1 MNAPMLAAALGDA
14 HTELVLRAVVPR
26 KMLCRKDARKIPAA
40 AFHIVIV
47 TVRII
52 VHEKVGPIKV

>member
-1 MNAPMLAAALGDA
+1 MLAAALGDA

-26 KMLCRKDARKIPAA
+26 KMLCKKDTLIIAAA
-40 AFHIVIV
+40 AFHIVILIG
-47 TVRII
+47 RII